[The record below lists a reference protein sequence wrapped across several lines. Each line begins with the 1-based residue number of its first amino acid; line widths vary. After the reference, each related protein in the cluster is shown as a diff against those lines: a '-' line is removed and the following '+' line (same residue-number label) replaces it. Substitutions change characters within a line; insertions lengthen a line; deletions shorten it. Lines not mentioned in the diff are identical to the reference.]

1 MTKDVRVLLVKIN
14 LGRGTVRKVPL
25 NQDQVTNIFCI
36 EEKGDGHGFTIEMVP
51 AIKKYGRYY
60 RVIKMP
66 DGTEIEGDV
75 FFRAKH
81 YTELSDSNSI
91 REGISNFIMK
101 VNKDIHSH
109 MIALQ
114 KGSKSIERYFESF
127 V

>member
-1 MTKDVRVLLVKIN
+1 MIKEERVLLVRIN
-14 LGRGTVRKVPL
+14 LGAGTARKVPL
-25 NQDQVTNIFCI
+25 NQDQLTNIFSTLKEC
-36 EEKGDGHGFTIEMVP
+36 DGHGFIIEMIP
-51 AIKKYGRYY
+51 AIKKFGRYH

-66 DGTEIEGDV
+66 DKTEIIGDV

-81 YTELSDSNSI
+81 YTELSDSAYV
-91 REGISNFIMK
+91 REGISNFIRK

-114 KGSKSIERYFESF
+114 KSQKHIERYFESF

>member
-1 MTKDVRVLLVKIN
+1 MTKEVRVLLVKIN
-14 LGRGTVRKVPL
+14 LGRGTARKVPL
-25 NQDQVTNIFCI
+25 NQDQITNLFCI

-91 REGISNFIMK
+91 REGISNFIAK
-101 VNKDIHSH
+101 VNRECHSH
-109 MIALQ
+109 MKVLQ
-114 KGSKSIERYFESF
+114 KSQKCIERYFESF